1 MRLDCTCAF
10 SVYFSKS
17 EMWIMP
23 NMGPNHGQPDLDWQ
37 TLELEAR
44 FLDLFNSSYNLLFIN
59 LSNTNSNRFQG
70 LILGMH

>member
-1 MRLDCTCAF
+1 
-10 SVYFSKS
+10 
-17 EMWIMP
+17 MP
-23 NMGPNHGQPDLDWQ
+23 NMGPNHGQLDLDWQ

>member
-17 EMWIMP
+17 EMLIVP
-23 NMGPNHGQPDLDWQ
+23 IIKPINSNMVPHHGQLTLDWQ

-44 FLDLFNSSYNLLFIN
+44 FLDLFNSSYNLL
-59 LSNTNSNRFQG
+59 
-70 LILGMH
+70 LISQLQIQIAS

>member
-17 EMWIMP
+17 EMWTMP
-23 NMGPNHGQPDLDWQ
+23 NVGPHHGQLDLDWQ

-44 FLDLFNSSYNLLFIN
+44 FLDLFNSSYNLL
-59 LSNTNSNRFQG
+59 L
-70 LILGMH
+70 LISQLQIQIASKAWF